1 MVLETVLQN
10 LRGQGRRLLVPYVMA
25 GVDPDW
31 LSLVDLVVE
40 CGADA
45 VEIGIPFSD
54 PSMDGPVIQRA
65 GELSLARGVT
75 PLSVLSELR
84 SRSFSVPV
92 VVMTYYNLFHHMGI
106 ERAVTELR
114 RSGVDGVIIP
124 DLPIEEVG
132 EWRTAAG
139 EAQLETVQ
147 LVSPATSL
155 ERLDAIVAV
164 AEGFVY
170 GVGLMGVTGER
181 AELADTATAIAARIR
196 PRTSLPVLIGI
207 GISSGAQAAAVVEAG
222 ADGVVVGS
230 ALLRRVL
237 EGQSP
242 TELASF
248 VSEIRSSLDQAR

>member
-1 MVLETVLQN
+1 MLESVLQG
-10 LRGQGRRLLVPYVMA
+10 LIAKGRRVLVPYLMA
-25 GVDPDW
+25 GIDADW
-31 LSLVDLVVE
+31 MSLVDLVIE

-54 PSMDGPVIQRA
+54 PSMDGPIIQRA

-75 PLSVLSELR
+75 PFSVMSELR
-84 SRSFSVPV
+84 SRSFPVPI

-106 ERAVTELR
+106 DRSVMELR
-114 RSGVDGVIIP
+114 QSGVDGVIIP
-124 DLPIEEVG
+124 DLPIEESL

-139 EAQLETVQ
+139 KEQLATVQ
-147 LVSPATSL
+147 LVSPATSP
-155 ERLDAIVAV
+155 ERMDEIVAI

-181 AELADTATAIAARIR
+181 AELAETATAIAARIR
-196 PRTSLPVLIGI
+196 PRTPLPVLIGI
-207 GISSGAQAAAVVEAG
+207 GISNGTQAASVVSAG

-237 EGQSP
+237 DGQSP
-242 TELASF
+242 AELASF
-248 VSEIRSSLDQAR
+248 VSDIRSSIDRA